1 VGVVQELKP
10 ADHELYNQMG
20 VLLRTNGRQEEA
32 SHHFIRA
39 SRLKP
44 NDADAFFH
52 LGGTHD
58 TLDRHT
64 EALHAYRLALENE
77 NKNEARIHNNIGKI
91 LGKLNRWGDAVRAF
105 REAEEADPTFPETQA
120 NLAHVFTSYGALDE
134 AEVHLELA
142 MKLAP
147 ADEGLPEKRKAWE
160 EKVEKR
166 KKAEFEE
173 RRRKELDERD
183 GPLTREQVHACNCC
197 RCALISLRD

>member
-1 VGVVQELKP
+1 MGVVQELKP

-64 EALHAYRLALENE
+64 EVRVSKCKSFQFVPLWNGSPHPAALRGRRWALKRLQCS
-77 NKNEARIHNNIGKI
+77 
-91 LGKLNRWGDAVRAF
+91 
-105 REAEEADPTFPETQA
+105 P
-120 NLAHVFTSYGALDE
+120 
-134 AEVHLELA
+134 
-142 MKLAP
+142 
-147 ADEGLPEKRKAWE
+147 
-160 EKVEKR
+160 
-166 KKAEFEE
+166 
-173 RRRKELDERD
+173 
-183 GPLTREQVHACNCC
+183 
-197 RCALISLRD
+197 

>member
-77 NKNEARIHNNIGKI
+77 NKNEARIHNNIGI
-91 LGKLNRWGDAVRAF
+91 ARVMPHVYSAAQLSLHAAVTCLPYVCVAVPCAF
-105 REAEEADPTFPETQA
+105 RI
-120 NLAHVFTSYGALDE
+120 FTVWEGSPDF
-134 AEVHLELA
+134 LE
-142 MKLAP
+142 
-147 ADEGLPEKRKAWE
+147 D
-160 EKVEKR
+160 
-166 KKAEFEE
+166 
-173 RRRKELDERD
+173 
-183 GPLTREQVHACNCC
+183 
-197 RCALISLRD
+197 